1 MIDFTSIENLKKNGF
16 TGFKTVKE
24 LWFNNKDIP
33 KEMGVYCV
41 INPDR
46 NQPQFINPGVC
57 GTHRKK
63 DPNVSIETLQENY
76 INGTQIIY
84 IGKAGGSNVDATL
97 FKRVSQYLSCGK
109 NNTCSHSG
117 GRYVWQLKNH
127 EDLIFCWKTI
137 SDDEPR
143 NVERE
148 MLSEFS
154 EQFDFL
160 PFANLEY

>member
-1 MIDFTSIENLKKNGF
+1 MIDFKNIEDLKKDGF

-24 LWFNNKDIP
+24 LWFNRKDIP
-33 KEMGVYCV
+33 KKMGVYCV

-57 GTHRKK
+57 GTHKRK
-63 DPNVSIETLQENY
+63 DQNVSIETLQENY
-76 INGTQIIY
+76 INDTQIIY
-84 IGKAGGSNVDATL
+84 IGKAGGSDVDATL
-97 FKRVSQYLSCGK
+97 YSRVGQYLSCGK

-117 GRYVWQLKNH
+117 GRYIWQLKNH
-127 EDLIFCWKTI
+127 EDLIFCWKTT

-143 NVERE
+143 NVETE

-154 EQFDFL
+154 EQFGDL
-160 PFANLEY
+160 PFANLSY